1 MHANGFSL
9 VREIVARSS
18 YTYSSPCPWST
29 TSTQTLG
36 RVLVEPTRIYVAQ
49 VLPVC
54 RRGLIKGLSHITGG
68 GFIENVP
75 RVLPGDLGCVIDVS
89 TWPWPDV
96 FRWLKTQGGV
106 PGLEMARTFNN
117 GIGMVVVVD
126 EKGKE
131 RVIEMLREGE
141 GEGGEVYEIGKVVKG
156 KGVEM
161 RNLEMWV

>member
-1 MHANGFSL
+1 
-9 VREIVARSS
+9 
-18 YTYSSPCPWST
+18 
-29 TSTQTLG
+29 
-36 RVLVEPTRIYVAQ
+36 
-49 VLPVC
+49 
-54 RRGLIKGLSHITGG
+54 LIKGLSHITGG

-96 FRWLKTQGGV
+96 FKWLKMQGGV
-106 PGLEMARTFNN
+106 TGLEMARTFNN

-126 EKGKE
+126 EKEKE
-131 RVIEMLREGE
+131 RVVKMLREGE

>member
-1 MHANGFSL
+1 M
-9 VREIVARSS
+9 
-18 YTYSSPCPWST
+18 
-29 TSTQTLG
+29 
-36 RVLVEPTRIYVAQ
+36 
-49 VLPVC
+49 
-54 RRGLIKGLSHITGG
+54 
-68 GFIENVP
+68 
-75 RVLPGDLGCVIDVS
+75 
-89 TWPWPDV
+89 